1 MIIVRISV
9 TMCVVLEVI
18 HSNSN
23 VNFCLMSVE
32 ILIPR
37 ISH

>member
-1 MIIVRISV
+1 M

-23 VNFCLMSVE
+23 VNLSHVGGNTE
-32 ILIPR
+32 IPR